1 MSRPDIIRIVTRL
14 WTSRGE
20 IRTTGIR
27 RRWIQ
32 KFVMTVVKLP
42 AFAACTEGFE
52 QVELTSADRLKWI
65 LGDASVTTST
75 SSLTRSTK
83 YSGRPR
89 RGLLPISGV
98 MILFSVLMFG
108 LALAIPASRAI
119 QEAEM
124 RDRLAG
130 IAATTV
136 DEEETTE
143 SESDWTSGIPSTDD
157 RRLASTTGG
166 GSAPPPSPIELDD
179 LDQETDRA
187 NTLEALRDNVQNH
200 REEGEDSRA
209 PKPAHIRVPDLG
221 IDAEIHQV
229 GYEIKEIEGQRVREW
244 DVASY
249 AAGHHKTSARPG
261 EGGNVVVTGHNDWE
275 GEVFRTLEYA
285 EYGQIVEI
293 ETEEGIHNYE
303 IREVHMRQEIGA
315 SLEERLETGRF
326 MAEMPEERLTL
337 ITCWPY
343 GINDHRVIVVAV
355 PVD

>member
-1 MSRPDIIRIVTRL
+1 
-14 WTSRGE
+14 
-20 IRTTGIR
+20 
-27 RRWIQ
+27 
-32 KFVMTVVKLP
+32 
-42 AFAACTEGFE
+42 
-52 QVELTSADRLKWI
+52 
-65 LGDASVTTST
+65 
-75 SSLTRSTK
+75 
-83 YSGRPR
+83 
-89 RGLLPISGV
+89 

-130 IAATTV
+130 LAAAT
-136 DEEETTE
+136 DEEEGEEEENEIETEASAPQSTE
-143 SESDWTSGIPSTDD
+143 SSNLLNDGRT
-157 RRLASTTGG
+157 ASTEGG
-166 GSAPPPSPIELDD
+166 ASAPPPSPIEIDD
-179 LDQETDRA
+179 LDQQTDRA
-187 NTLEALRDNVQNH
+187 NKLDRLGSSTQENTENAA
-200 REEGEDSRA
+200 EPRA
-209 PKPAHIRVPDLG
+209 PKPSHIRIPDLD
-221 IDAEIHQV
+221 IDAEINQV

-261 EGGNVVVTGHNDWE
+261 EGGNIVVTGHNDWE

-285 EYGQIVEI
+285 EHGQIVEI
-293 ETEEGIHNYE
+293 DTEEGTHRYE
-303 IREVHMRQEIGA
+303 IQEIHMRREIGA

-326 MAEMPEERLTL
+326 MADMPEERLTL